1 MLKQLLGNSIVQ
13 FLIGRAI
20 GLYMRLAGATTRWE
34 EINRAAAAPFMAGQG
49 RVIACVWHG
58 RFMQAHKLWAFG
70 PGVPRAQMLISNSRE
85 GEIIAHAALTV
96 RVGVIRGS
104 AAKGAQLKGGFEA
117 GRAIARHIAKG
128 EVVCITPDGPRG
140 PRMRASKGAVQM
152 SKLTGAAM
160 LPMAWSSNNRV
171 AFKSWDRMMLPVP
184 FGRGVLIWGEP
195 VPAPAEDAD
204 DAAMEA
210 ARAQLEAE
218 MNRIAAEAD
227 RLAGVEIIAPASPDE
242 KRKRRAAA
250 SAA

>member
-1 MLKQLLGNSIVQ
+1 
-13 FLIGRAI
+13 
-20 GLYMRLAGATTRWE
+20 
-34 EINRAAAAPFMAGQG
+34 
-49 RVIACVWHG
+49 
-58 RFMQAHKLWAFG
+58 FG

-152 SKLTGAAM
+152 SKLTGAAL

-171 AFKSWDRMMLPVP
+171 MFKSWDRMMLPVP
-184 FGRGVLIWGEP
+184 FGRGVLIW
-195 VPAPAEDAD
+195 
-204 DAAMEA
+204 
-210 ARAQLEAE
+210 
-218 MNRIAAEAD
+218 
-227 RLAGVEIIAPASPDE
+227 
-242 KRKRRAAA
+242 
-250 SAA
+250 